1 VFLETKKIHTLYK
14 RSSKLGVEHCYT
26 RTKTLVVFRCD
37 NCSTVFERDLGKMD
51 HKRLSNI
58 YFHVCSNCNAKQFAQ
73 RKGVEKRKFWDLSVD
88 NDIDITRL

>member
-1 VFLETKKIHTLYK
+1 
-14 RSSKLGVEHCYT
+14 
-26 RTKTLVVFRCD
+26 
-37 NCSTVFERDLGKMD
+37 MD